1 MKSQPENTYEARR
14 AERQARLADLQA
26 RNDAVIEGRK
36 PRAPRVPPPLTD
48 EERFALEFPF
58 AARAREREKAA
69 GEHWTRRRKVE
80 AEVASQ
86 ERLYRTIRNSAGKD
100 YADCLF
106 AGGGYDNE
114 YLRGGGA

>member
-1 MKSQPENTYEARR
+1 MTSPPLDDGYEARR

-26 RNDAVIEGRK
+26 RSDAVTEGRK
-36 PRAPRVPPPLTD
+36 PPAPRPLTD

-58 AARAREREKAA
+58 TARERQREKAA
-69 GEHWTRRRKVE
+69 ADQWARRRKVE
-80 AEVASQ
+80 AEVPSQ
-86 ERLYRTIRNSAGKD
+86 ERLYRSLCKSHGKD

-114 YLRGGGA
+114 YLRGGDTA

>member
-1 MKSQPENTYEARR
+1 MSQPENTYEARR
-14 AERQARLADLQA
+14 AERQARLADLKA

-36 PRAPRVPPPLTD
+36 PPEPPPLTD
-48 EERFALEFPF
+48 EQRFALEFPF
-58 AARAREREKAA
+58 TARDRQREKAA
-69 GEHWTRRRKVE
+69 AEHWARRRKVE

-86 ERLYRTIRNSAGKD
+86 DRLYRSISKSHGKD

>member
-1 MKSQPENTYEARR
+1 MKSQPESTYEARR

-36 PRAPRVPPPLTD
+36 PPAPRPLTD

-58 AARAREREKAA
+58 AARARQREKAA
-69 GEHWTRRRKVE
+69 AEHWARRRKVE
-80 AEVASQ
+80 AEVAMQ
-86 ERLYRTIRNSAGKD
+86 DRLYRTLRNSAGKD

-114 YLRGGGA
+114 YLRR